1 VGVQLTWTAP
11 LAAVAGELMNTQLW
25 DPLAD
30 DLMLLGYKPMGEMTG
45 GTQTIAFS
53 TFARLDAVN
62 TILDQDPSGLSLART
77 SDFTTAQFQGELF
90 HEYTIRTAGWYIFEG
105 QIQLTTDT
113 VTAGGRQVNLYYN
126 NGAFFTSI
134 RTNQTVPWTLGWT
147 WPPSSRRRA
156 RPAVLSPSAPTRRRR
171 CSAPSPG
178 SPSSRWRPIRPS
190 FA

>member
-1 VGVQLTWTAP
+1 LTWTAP

-147 WPPSSRRRA
+147 SPPIYCLPGVFLAAQFEASGSSGSVVTFGTN
-156 RPAVLSPSAPTRRRR
+156 PAQAMF
-171 CSAPSPG
+171 
-178 SPSSRWRPIRPS
+178 SSVTWIS
-190 FA
+190 E